1 MSLLKI
7 TTTPIE
13 YEIKT
18 ERARLR
24 VKEKDYDEIKLQQ
37 AEIARKQR
45 LAQQYNSNPD
55 TVKQVEQSVKN
66 TTDYQSVARQR
77 TAGRV
82 KSTSAAAFSEG
93 SSVRSLTSEI
103 TEGLSASTE
112 NIDFVSSFSFENG
125 NRFDDAQYAQD
136 AQYVEKVNVSG
147 KLKSENQWTVSK
159 KKLEYVP
166 GRFHM
171 EIIQYPRV
179 DIEYLGDEPEKNK

>member
-7 TTTPIE
+7 TTTPLE

-24 VKEKDYDEIKLQQ
+24 VREKNYDEIKLQQ

-66 TTDYQSVARQR
+66 TTDYQSVARRR
-77 TAGRV
+77 TAGKV
-82 KSTSAAAFSEG
+82 KSTSAAAFSEE

-103 TEGLSASTE
+103 TEGLSALTE
-112 NIDFVSSFSFENG
+112 NIDFASAFSLENG
-125 NRFDDAQYAQD
+125 NRFDDAH
-136 AQYVEKVNVSG
+136 YVEKVNVSG
-147 KLKSENQWTVSK
+147 KLKSENQWTVSR

>member
-7 TTTPIE
+7 TTTPLE